1 MAKGKVS
8 KYFKYAIGEIV
19 LVVIGI
25 LIALSINNW
34 NEKRINKN
42 IAYNYIENLKEEL
55 NIQINSLN
63 SVHLSRQERKMNGL
77 KSAKSY
83 FENPFEIKDT
93 INFLS
98 NISYGAVGSYGVQ
111 DFNRNVFESLI
122 NTGVIANIEDTLRN
136 EIITHFEYSNLV
148 ATRTQIQASSY
159 QDLVNGL
166 KPFDPDDAKQISK
179 TDQNRFMKALRTE
192 EFIRQVNIEISNGLR
207 SFNRTKNVEK
217 SAKAL
222 IILLDKYLENH

>member
-1 MAKGKVS
+1 
-8 KYFKYAIGEIV
+8 
-19 LVVIGI
+19 
-25 LIALSINNW
+25 
-34 NEKRINKN
+34 
-42 IAYNYIENLKEEL
+42 
-55 NIQINSLN
+55 
-63 SVHLSRQERKMNGL
+63 MNGL

-136 EIITHFEYSNLV
+136 EIINHFEYSNLV